1 MIHMRKKDTN
11 KTIKDTLI
19 SLIPSKRKLI
29 QLYAALLTNANVK
42 GFFTG
47 QIYKGPAKTL
57 CAPGLNCYSCPG
69 AAGACPLG
77 SLQNALASS
86 GKRVPFYVFGI
97 IILYG
102 ILLGRWICGFLCPF
116 GLIQELLYK
125 IKTPKIKKSSATRV
139 LSYLKYV
146 ILALF
151 TIALPLIYAF
161 RDFPLPAFCKYI
173 CPAGTLEGAIGM
185 LLGGQNN
192 NLLPMLGPLFTWKFV
207 VLMAVVVGSIFL
219 YRFFCR
225 FLCPLGA
232 LYGLFNK
239 ISLLGIR
246 LDKPKCTD
254 CGMCQAKCKMDI
266 RHVGDAECISCGEC
280 ISSCPTGAIRWKGS
294 KFVLPPNEIDGK
306 PAAPDVT
313 KKYAKRRRVL
323 TVIVAVLMSVT
334 LIGSLVYY
342 NFIYKGDAP
351 QPPVQNE
358 VESQP
363 SEGTGTDDPLPPRGN
378 EVGTLCYSTAL
389 QTVDANGLTGEVF
402 EVDQN
407 RGKVTVINF
416 WGTWCGPCVAELPHF
431 NEVAK
436 EYADDVTVVAVHTV
450 YGNDKEAA
458 YIAENYADSPIIFAT
473 DLEGEAYYGMLTLGG
488 NPTYPMTIIV
498 DADGI
503 VTANIAN
510 PMTHEELIAA
520 VEDAMGK

>member
-1 MIHMRKKDTN
+1 MNMRENTTKMTFKQR
-11 KTIKDTLI
+11 IA
-19 SLIPSKRKLI
+19 SLIPTKRRLI
-29 QLYAALLTNANVK
+29 QLYAALLTNANIK

-47 QIYKGPAKTL
+47 QIYKGPLKTV
-57 CAPGLNCYSCPG
+57 CSPGLNCYSCPG

-77 SLQNALASS
+77 ALQNALASS
-86 GKRVPFYVFGI
+86 RARVPFYVFGI

-116 GLIQELLYK
+116 GLVQELLHK

-139 LSYLKYV
+139 FSYLKYV

-192 NLLPMLGPLFTWKFV
+192 NLLPMLGPLFTWKFAL
-207 VLMAVVVGSIFL
+207 LMVIVVGSIFA

-239 ISLLGIR
+239 ISLLGIK

-266 RHVGDAECISCGEC
+266 HHVGDAECISCGEC
-280 ISSCPTGAIRWKGS
+280 MSACPTGAITWKGS
-294 KFVLPPNEIDGK
+294 KFVLPPNEIADK
-306 PAAPDVT
+306 PASPDLT
-313 KKYAKRRRVL
+313 KKYAKRRKILRV
-323 TVIVAVLMSVT
+323 TAAVLLSAA
-334 LIGSLVYY
+334 LIGALVYY
-342 NFIYKGDAP
+342 NFIYQAHEIPG
-351 QPPVQNE
+351 
-358 VESQP
+358 
-363 SEGTGTDDPLPPRGN
+363 GN
-378 EVGTLCYSTAL
+378 EVGNVCVD
-389 QTVDANGLTGEVF
+389 QTVNLIDETGITEQTFAVSHN
-402 EVDQN
+402 V
-407 RGKVTVINF
+407 GKVTVINF
-416 WGTWCGPCVAELPHF
+416 WGTWCGPCIAELPHF

-436 EYADDVTVVAVHTV
+436 AYADSVTVVAIHSV

-458 YIAENYADSPIIFAT
+458 YIAENYADSPIVFAT
-473 DLEGEAYYGMLTLGG
+473 DLEGEAYYGMLALGG

-498 DADGI
+498 DANGI

-510 PMTHEELIAA
+510 DMTHEELIAA

>member
-1 MIHMRKKDTN
+1 M
-11 KTIKDTLI
+11 
-19 SLIPSKRKLI
+19 
-29 QLYAALLTNANVK
+29 
-42 GFFTG
+42 
-47 QIYKGPAKTL
+47 
-57 CAPGLNCYSCPG
+57 
-69 AAGACPLG
+69 
-77 SLQNALASS
+77 
-86 GKRVPFYVFGI
+86 
-97 IILYG
+97 
-102 ILLGRWICGFLCPF
+102 
-116 GLIQELLYK
+116 
-125 IKTPKIKKSSATRV
+125 
-139 LSYLKYV
+139 
-146 ILALF
+146 
-151 TIALPLIYAF
+151 
-161 RDFPLPAFCKYI
+161 
-173 CPAGTLEGAIGM
+173 
-185 LLGGQNN
+185 
-192 NLLPMLGPLFTWKFV
+192 
-207 VLMAVVVGSIFL
+207 
-219 YRFFCR
+219 
-225 FLCPLGA
+225 
-232 LYGLFNK
+232 
-239 ISLLGIR
+239 
-246 LDKPKCTD
+246 
-254 CGMCQAKCKMDI
+254 
-266 RHVGDAECISCGEC
+266 
-280 ISSCPTGAIRWKGS
+280 
-294 KFVLPPNEIDGK
+294 
-306 PAAPDVT
+306 
-313 KKYAKRRRVL
+313 
-323 TVIVAVLMSVT
+323 
-334 LIGSLVYY
+334 
-342 NFIYKGDAP
+342 
-351 QPPVQNE
+351 QNE

>member
-1 MIHMRKKDTN
+1 MNMRENTTKMTFKQR
-11 KTIKDTLI
+11 IA
-19 SLIPSKRKLI
+19 SLVPTKRRLI
-29 QLYAALLTNANVK
+29 QLYAALLTNANIK

-47 QIYKGPAKTL
+47 QIYKGPLKTV
-57 CAPGLNCYSCPG
+57 CSPGLNCYSCPG

-77 SLQNALASS
+77 ALQNALASS
-86 GKRVPFYVFGI
+86 RARVPFYVFGI

-116 GLIQELLYK
+116 GLVQELLHK

-139 LSYLKYV
+139 FSYLKYV

-192 NLLPMLGPLFTWKFV
+192 NLLPMLGPLFTWKFAL
-207 VLMAVVVGSIFL
+207 LMVIVVGSIFA

-239 ISLLGIR
+239 ISLLGIK
-246 LDKPKCTD
+246 LDKPTCTD

-266 RHVGDAECISCGEC
+266 HHVGDAECISCGEC
-280 ISSCPTGAIRWKGS
+280 MSACPTGAITWKGS
-294 KFVLPPNEIDGK
+294 KFVLPPNEIADK
-306 PAAPDVT
+306 PASPDLT
-313 KKYAKRRRVL
+313 KKYAKRRKILRV
-323 TVIVAVLMSVT
+323 TAAVLLSAA
-334 LIGSLVYY
+334 LIGALVYY
-342 NFIYKGDAP
+342 NFIYSQDTP
-351 QPPVQNE
+351 QPPVQGE

-363 SEGTGTDDPLPPRGN
+363 AEGTGEDDPLPPRGN
-378 EVGTLCYSTAL
+378 AIGALCHSTKL
-389 QTVDANGLTGEVF
+389 QIVDQTGLTGETF
-402 EVDQN
+402 ELDQN

-416 WGTWCGPCVAELPHF
+416 WGTWCGPCIAELPHF

-436 EYADDVTVVAVHTV
+436 AYADSVTVVAVHSF

-458 YIAENYADSPIIFAT
+458 YIAENYADSPIVFAT
-473 DLEGEAYYGMLTLGG
+473 DLDGEAYYGMLALGG

-503 VTANIAN
+503 ITANIAN
-510 PMTHEELIAA
+510 DMTHEELIAA